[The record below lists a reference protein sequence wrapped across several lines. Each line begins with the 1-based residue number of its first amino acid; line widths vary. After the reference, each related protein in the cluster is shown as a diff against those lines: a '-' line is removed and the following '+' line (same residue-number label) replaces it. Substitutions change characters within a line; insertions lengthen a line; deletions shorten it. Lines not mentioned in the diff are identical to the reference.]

1 PLLLLPGSKIPLSV
15 ASTTGFVIGQITFIA
30 LRVYLCRWSILGMMS
45 GNDVSEMKKPPG
57 GGFTTLLIALIIL
70 LYPNGTRSGT

>member
-1 PLLLLPGSKIPLSV
+1 
-15 ASTTGFVIGQITFIA
+15 
-30 LRVYLCRWSILGMMS
+30 MMS